1 MKTFISNLF
10 IILFFGLIPCG
21 CENDPTST
29 PEGHTDADG
38 FILEDKDGNV
48 IYKEFEGAT
57 EGSIS
62 LVQGAVLELS
72 VHFLD
77 HEGNEIEDE
86 DDDHDHDHDHDHEG
100 EESELRITE
109 FDDSIA
115 TIEVKDHDEE
125 HCDEITVQADC
136 EASDHCEWHADDNA
150 CEAEAHDEEHCDEIT
165 VQADCE
171 ASDHCEWHADDNA
184 CEAEAHNEEHCD
196 EITVQADCEASDHCE
211 WHADDNA
218 CEAEAH
224 DEEHGGLILH
234 ITGKSVGS
242 TDFKLEL
249 MHGDHADYTSSK
261 NIPVT
266 VNAQN

>member
-10 IILFFGLIPCG
+10 IILFLGLIPCG

-86 DDDHDHDHDHDHEG
+86 DDDHDHDHDHEGEG

-150 CEAEAHDEEHCDEIT
+150 CEAEAHDEEH
-165 VQADCE
+165 
-171 ASDHCEWHADDNA
+171 
-184 CEAEAHNEEHCD
+184 
-196 EITVQADCEASDHCE
+196 
-211 WHADDNA
+211 
-218 CEAEAH
+218 
-224 DEEHGGLILH
+224 GGLILH
-234 ITGKSVGS
+234 ITGISVGS

-261 NIPVT
+261 NITVT

>member
-10 IILFFGLIPCG
+10 IILFLGLIPCG
-21 CENDPTST
+21 CENDPTSP
-29 PEGHTDADG
+29 PEDHTDTDG
-38 FILEDKDGNV
+38 FVLEDENGNEL
-48 IYKEFEGAT
+48 YREFKGAT
-57 EGSIS
+57 DGSIT
-62 LVQGAVLELS
+62 LIQGAVLELS

-77 HEGNEIEDE
+77 HEGNEIKDE
-86 DDDHDHDHDHDHEG
+86 DDDHDHNHDHEG
-100 EESELRITE
+100 EDEESELRITG
-109 FDDSIA
+109 FDNSIA
-115 TIEVKDHDEE
+115 TIEVEE

-165 VQADCE
+165 VQANCE

-184 CEAEAHNEEHCD
+184 CEAE
-196 EITVQADCEASDHCE
+196 T
-211 WHADDNA
+211 
-218 CEAEAH
+218 H

-234 ITGKSVGS
+234 ITGISVGS

-261 NIPVT
+261 NITVT